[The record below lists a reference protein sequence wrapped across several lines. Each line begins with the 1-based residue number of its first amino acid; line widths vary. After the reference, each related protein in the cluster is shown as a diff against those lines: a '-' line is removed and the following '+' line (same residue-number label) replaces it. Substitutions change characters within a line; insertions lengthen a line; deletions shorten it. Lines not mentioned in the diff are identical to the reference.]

1 MGRKL
6 RFVDLR
12 RLSEPAGWFV
22 SSEASG
28 SFSTLRNCHAA
39 RSIRPLSRL
48 VWLVLCCGILSGC
61 AGSRS
66 WQESANPSAGAW
78 SPTASYSS
86 PVVNN
91 ALDMLGKPYRY
102 GAKGP
107 ESFDC
112 SGLVWYSFRR
122 SGYSVPRTSAE
133 QYRVAKRIS
142 LAEARPGDLLF
153 FGSRRKIS
161 HVAIYMGNDEFV
173 HAPSSGKWV
182 SVANLDASW
191 YQKNFVT
198 AGRLRIN

>member
-1 MGRKL
+1 MDHKL
-6 RFVDLR
+6 GFAVLR
-12 RLSEPAGWFV
+12 RWFSSAELFAAPEASSIFSMLQNCVPAGGV
-22 SSEASG
+22 
-28 SFSTLRNCHAA
+28 
-39 RSIRPLSRL
+39 RPLGRL
-48 VWLVLCCGILSGC
+48 VWLVACCGILSGC

-66 WQESANPSAGAW
+66 WESPANPPSGSW
-78 SPTASYSS
+78 SPAAQSS
-86 PVVNN
+86 PIVNN
-91 ALDMLGKPYRY
+91 ALAMVGKPYRY

-122 SGYSVPRTSAE
+122 SGYDVPRTSAD
-133 QYRVAKRIS
+133 QYRVAQRIS
-142 LAEARPGDLLF
+142 LSEARPGDLLF
-153 FGSRRKIS
+153 FGSRRKVS

-182 SVANLDASW
+182 SVANFDASW